1 VALTAAERMRRSR
14 ERRRAAERALLDR
27 LGVRGAVER
36 AAAEQLDRIAAL
48 LAETGQAPGG
58 SALER
63 ALAGSAE
70 LVLRLYGNPLVR
82 MAELASAPTGP
93 LAAAL
98 GAEPLEVRKL
108 QHQADEALADRLFGR
123 PRQQQ
128 QADGGP
134 TVAVQIN
141 LTPKLAQ
148 ALDLQ
153 GEVLAVEANG
163 HASL

>member
-1 VALTAAERMRRSR
+1 MALTAAERMRRSR
-14 ERRRAAERALLDR
+14 DRRRAARQALLDR

-36 AAAEQLDRIAAL
+36 QAAEQLERIGAL
-48 LAETGQAPGG
+48 LAETGQATGG

-63 ALAGSAE
+63 ALGGSAE

-82 MAELASAPTGP
+82 MAELAAAPTRL
-93 LAAAL
+93 LAAEL

-128 QADGGP
+128 QSDAGT

-141 LTPKLAQ
+141 LTPRLAQ

-153 GEVLAVEANG
+153 AEGIVADAPL
-163 HASL
+163 

>member
-1 VALTAAERMRRSR
+1 MALTPAERARRMR
-14 ERRRAAERALLDR
+14 ERRRAARQALLDR

-48 LAETGQAPGG
+48 LAETGQAAGS

-63 ALAGSAE
+63 ALNGSAE

-82 MAELASAPTGP
+82 MAELASAPTAL
-93 LAAAL
+93 LAAELRAD
-98 GAEPLEVRKL
+98 PLEVRRL

-123 PRQQQ
+123 PRQTTQ
-128 QADGGP
+128 GGEAA

-141 LTPKLAQ
+141 LTPRLAQ
-148 ALDLQ
+148 AIDI
-153 GEVLAVEANG
+153 AHNANVTEEG
-163 HASL
+163 V